1 MVDSKKQRIEQVSYY
16 LVKGVPELE
25 IAKILNVSRKTIVRD
40 VAYLKKASQNWID
53 GLAKDG
59 FIFEYKLALD
69 KIKDR
74 ENELQKLYKESKE
87 ISQKLQILKALDEN
101 TKMYLELLGER
112 PTIHA
117 IKRVSRNVQAA

>member
-1 MVDSKKQRIEQVSYY
+1 M
-16 LVKGVPELE
+16 
-25 IAKILNVSRKTIVRD
+25 SRKTIVRD
-40 VAYLKKASQNWID
+40 VAYLKKASHNWFD

-74 ENELQKLYKESKE
+74 ENELQKLYKESKV
-87 ISQKLQILKALDEN
+87 IPQKLQILKALDEN
-101 TKMYLELLGER
+101 TKLYLELLGER

-117 IKRVSRNVQAA
+117 IKRASRNVQAS

>member
-1 MVDSKKQRIEQVSYY
+1 VVDSKKQRIEQVSYY